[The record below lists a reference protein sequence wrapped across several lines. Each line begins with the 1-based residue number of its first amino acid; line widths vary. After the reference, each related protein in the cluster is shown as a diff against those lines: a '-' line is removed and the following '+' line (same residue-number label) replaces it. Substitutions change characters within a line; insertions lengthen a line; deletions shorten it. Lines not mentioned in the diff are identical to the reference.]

1 MAKNTGNEYENFVGR
16 VYQSL
21 IDAEGISH
29 IKNIAVELDK
39 KIKDKNGI
47 ARQFDVY
54 WEFSLGGQIHKTVIE
69 CKDYAS
75 TITIEKVDAFIGKT
89 ADIPGLRLIY
99 ATKTGYQRGAK
110 IKAKQHN
117 IDLFIVREGVNDD
130 WQLPDGTV
138 LINQIHITGTLHNL
152 PRITEFNPTVDKH
165 WLDNNTKFS
174 ESDINAIFSKILN
187 NGIFIYNSNDNTKVS
202 LHELSALLIDRIP
215 DINFGEG
222 EYGEK
227 NDNLYFTSEK
237 GDIKIKMHSYKVKY
251 TYAEPL
257 TFTSSVDLSR
267 ELLAIVVNDSSGDKQ
282 MIFRDGTVKKGWD
295 ESS

>member
-1 MAKNTGNEYENFVGR
+1 MPKNTGKGYEKFVGR

-29 IKNIAVELDK
+29 IKNISVELDK
-39 KIKDKNGI
+39 KIQDKNGI

-54 WEFSLGGQIHKTVIE
+54 WEFRLGGQIYKTVIE

-75 TITIEKVDAFIGKT
+75 KITIDKVDAFIGKT
-89 ADIPGLRLIY
+89 ADISGLKLIY
-99 ATKTGYQRGAK
+99 ATKTGYQSGAK
-110 IKAKQHN
+110 KKAQQHN
-117 IDLFIVREGVNDD
+117 IDLFIIREEINDD
-130 WQLPDGTV
+130 WQLSDGTT
-138 LINQIHITGTLHNL
+138 LINQIHINGTIHNL
-152 PRITEFNPTVDKH
+152 PRITEFNPTIDKN
-165 WLDNNTKFS
+165 WLDNNTKLS
-174 ESDINAIFSKILN
+174 ESDINTIFSKSLN
-187 NGIFIYNSNDNTKVS
+187 NGIIIYNSKDNTKIS
-202 LHELSALLIDRIP
+202 LYELSSLLIEKIP
-215 DINFGEG
+215 DISFGEG

-227 NDNLYFTSEK
+227 HDNLYFTSEK
-237 GDIKIKMHSYKVKY
+237 GDIKIKMVSYKVKY